1 MEWRM
6 FILSWRWFYR
16 SYSLTIATTITLLMH
31 SYAYIDLCI
40 DSYRHMRSSKQPAL
54 HHETKGIRNS
64 KGKNFHPYLR
74 VREDEFWVGQVMMG
88 MIGGLGGG
96 YLVEFELEEMK
107 SWSLLGGGWRI
118 DGGRGEAEFCV
129 VGICK

>member
-1 MEWRM
+1 
-6 FILSWRWFYR
+6 
-16 SYSLTIATTITLLMH
+16 
-31 SYAYIDLCI
+31 
-40 DSYRHMRSSKQPAL
+40 
-54 HHETKGIRNS
+54 
-64 KGKNFHPYLR
+64 
-74 VREDEFWVGQVMMG
+74 MG
-88 MIGGLGGG
+88 GAGDDGDDWGFGGGG